1 MPGDVT
7 QAPPDSRT
15 RSRHGYNGA
24 VAGRKDIVLIID
36 GAAGW
41 PVEELGGRTSLEAA
55 RTPNLD
61 RLAREGQVG
70 LVQNIPDGMEP
81 SSAIACMSVLGFD
94 PARFYGGR
102 GPIEALA
109 LGIHLEPE
117 QAALRCNL
125 ITVEQ
130 GRMKSYAGGHIPS
143 SESHSIIEDLQRQLG
158 SERVAFYPGV
168 GFRHIVT
175 VRDAGDVVNTI
186 CVPAHDIHGEP
197 IEEHLPQG
205 PGSFFLQ
212 DLMDRSR
219 ELLKAHPINEAR
231 RARGDLPVTQIWLF
245 WPGLVAADMPS
256 FREVYGREAAIT
268 SGVDLLAGLA
278 TQVQMQVLDIPGVTD
293 DGSNDFEGQMAGA
306 LAALEDGDLVVVH
319 VEAPDEAGHSGDV
332 EGKVEAIERVDE
344 LMLPQVL
351 ESVGEINLLVLPDHP
366 TPLSS
371 RTHARDPVPF
381 VMWGA
386 GVESRPAA
394 AYTEAAAAATGLS
407 VDPGYQLMARF
418 LGVRT

>member
-1 MPGDVT
+1 
-7 QAPPDSRT
+7 
-15 RSRHGYNGA
+15 
-24 VAGRKDIVLIID
+24 
-36 GAAGW
+36 
-41 PVEELGGRTSLEAA
+41 VEELGGRTSLEAA

-70 LVQNIPDGMEP
+70 LVQNIPEGMEP

-94 PARFYGGR
+94 PTRFYGGR

-125 ITVEQ
+125 ITVDQ
-130 GRMKSYAGGHIPS
+130 GRMMSYAGGHIAS
-143 SESHSIIEDLQRQLG
+143 SESRVIIEDLQRELG

-175 VRDAGDVVNTI
+175 VREAQDVVNTI

-219 ELLKAHPINEAR
+219 ELLREHPINEAR
-231 RARGDLPVTQIWLF
+231 SARGDLPVTQIWLF

-256 FREVYGREAAIT
+256 FQEAYGREAAIT

-278 TQVQMQVLDIPGVTD
+278 TQVQMQVLDIAGVTD

-306 LAALEDGDLVVVH
+306 LAALEERDLVVVH

-332 EGKVEAIERVDE
+332 AGKVEAIERVDE
-344 LMLPQVL
+344 LMLPQIL
-351 ESVGEINLLVLPDHP
+351 ESAGEIRLLALPDHP

-381 VMWGA
+381 VMWGTE
-386 GVESRPAA
+386 VESRPAA

-407 VDPGYQLMARF
+407 VDPGCLLMARF
-418 LGVRT
+418 LGVRA

>member
-1 MPGDVT
+1 
-7 QAPPDSRT
+7 
-15 RSRHGYNGA
+15 
-24 VAGRKDIVLIID
+24 
-36 GAAGW
+36 
-41 PVEELGGRTSLEAA
+41 VEELGGRTSLEAA

-70 LVQNIPDGMEP
+70 LVQNIPEGMEP

-94 PARFYGGR
+94 PIRFYGGR

-130 GRMKSYAGGHIPS
+130 GRMMSYAGGHIPS
-143 SESHSIIEDLQRQLG
+143 SESGVIIEDLQRELG
-158 SERVAFYPGV
+158 SERVAFYSGV

-175 VRDAGDVVNTI
+175 VREAEDVVNTI

-219 ELLKAHPINEAR
+219 ELLREHPINEAR

-256 FREVYGREAAIT
+256 FREAYGREAAIT

-278 TQVQMQVLDIPGVTD
+278 TQVQMQVLDIAGVTD

-306 LAALEDGDLVVVH
+306 LAALEEHDLVVVH

-332 EGKVEAIERVDE
+332 AGKVEAIERVDE
-344 LMLPQVL
+344 LMLPKIL
-351 ESVGEINLLVLPDHP
+351 ESAGEIRLLALPDHP

-381 VMWGA
+381 VMWGTD
-386 GVESRPAA
+386 VESRPAA

-407 VDPGYQLMARF
+407 VDPGCRLMARF
-418 LGVRT
+418 LGVRA